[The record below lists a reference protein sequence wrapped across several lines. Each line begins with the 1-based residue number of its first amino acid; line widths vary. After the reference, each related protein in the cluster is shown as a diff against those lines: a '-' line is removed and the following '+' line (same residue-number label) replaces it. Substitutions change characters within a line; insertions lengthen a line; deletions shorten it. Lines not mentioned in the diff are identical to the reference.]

1 MLAAFLKDDFAAS
14 AAEYGLVASLIA
26 IVIVSGIAL
35 VGNVAGLMFNYI
47 GSEVS
52 NTLH

>member
-1 MLAAFLKDDFAAS
+1 MLTRLVKDELAAS
-14 AAEYGLVASLIA
+14 AAEYGLVASLLA
-26 IVIVSGIAL
+26 ILVVSGIAM